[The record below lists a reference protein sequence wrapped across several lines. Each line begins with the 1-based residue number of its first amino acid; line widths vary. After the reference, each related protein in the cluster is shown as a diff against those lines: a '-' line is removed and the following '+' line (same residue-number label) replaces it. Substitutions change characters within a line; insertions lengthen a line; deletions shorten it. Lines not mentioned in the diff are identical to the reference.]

1 MLDIHLY
8 HLLDYYGMSST
19 RIVTVLENTSYII
32 ATMDKEN
39 IDKSYITDTDGNI
52 LWSPFGSSPSILLG
66 NESLPSYYNAYI
78 GDKIEKI
85 NQLSLVSSRRCD
97 DFIFITDMHI
107 EVNYMQSPKLI
118 KHKTNNTI
126 NNNIIGDE
134 LNNNIATA
142 DNMVETFYGNNAES
156 NSPTVPYEKDEM
168 RKRLIMKMSSSLPWG
183 FMEEELADVKL
194 EAKRR
199 MEEEKIKTSS
209 DEAE

>member
-1 MLDIHLY
+1 M
-8 HLLDYYGMSST
+8 
-19 RIVTVLENTSYII
+19 
-32 ATMDKEN
+32 
-39 IDKSYITDTDGNI
+39 
-52 LWSPFGSSPSILLG
+52 
-66 NESLPSYYNAYI
+66 
-78 GDKIEKI
+78 
-85 NQLSLVSSRRCD
+85 
-97 DFIFITDMHI
+97 
-107 EVNYMQSPKLI
+107 
-118 KHKTNNTI
+118 
-126 NNNIIGDE
+126 
-134 LNNNIATA
+134 NNNIATA